1 MEDLVFFA
9 TCPRG
14 LESTLATEL
23 AQLRATSIEVVQGG
37 VIFQGG
43 WQTCYQ
49 ANLESRIASRILW
62 RIAQQDYRSEADI
75 YQIAFQLPWHT
86 WFSPKLTIRV
96 KVSAIK
102 CALRSLD
109 FVTLKIKDAVCDKF
123 RKAKNTRPDV
133 DTANPAIRIHGFLDR
148 QQFTLYLDTS
158 GETLFKRNLR
168 KSAGDAP
175 IRENLAAGIL
185 ALAGWKPNIPLFDP
199 MCGSGTFLMEAA
211 QISCRIAP
219 GINRHFAFEQ
229 FSLFDSPLWKQ
240 LREAALAQRLSSCT
254 SQLIFGSDLSGYAL
268 DDARENLISN
278 QLAEIVQLKQA
289 NILEV
294 NPPYQPGGI
303 IVMNPPYGVRM
314 SEQQL
319 LADFYPKL
327 GDRLKKKFSGW
338 CVYILTADSSLP
350 KLIRL
355 NPSRRIPLFNGALE
369 CRLLEYRMIEGSM
382 RKGDSRSSNSTP
394 AELTTVSPNR

>member
-1 MEDLVFFA
+1 MDDLIFFA
-9 TCPRG
+9 SCPRG
-14 LESTLATEL
+14 LESTLANEL
-23 AQLRATSIEVVQGG
+23 VQLNGTSIEVMQGG
-37 VIFQGG
+37 VLFKGN
-43 WQTCYQ
+43 WQTCYRM
-49 ANLESRIASRILW
+49 NLESRIASRILW

-75 YQIAFQLPWHT
+75 YRITYQLPWHT

-123 RKAKNTRPDV
+123 RKIKNTRPDV
-133 DTANPAIRIHGFLDR
+133 DTINPDIRIHGFLDQR
-148 QQFTLYLDTS
+148 QLTLYLDTS
-158 GETLFKRNLR
+158 GEALFKRNLR
-168 KSAGDAP
+168 KSSGSAP

-185 ALAGWKPNIPLFDP
+185 ALTGWKPGMALFDP

-211 QISCRIAP
+211 QISCCIAP
-219 GINRHFAFEQ
+219 GITRHFAFEQ
-229 FSLFDSPLWKQ
+229 LTLFDASLWKQ
-240 LREAALAQRLSSCT
+240 LKEAALNQQLPCT

-268 DDARENLISN
+268 ADARENLISN
-278 QLAEIVQLKQA
+278 HLAEIVLLKQA
-289 NILEV
+289 NVLEV
-294 NPPYQPGGI
+294 NPPYQAGGI
-303 IVMNPPYGVRM
+303 IVVNPPYGVRM

-338 CVYILTADSSLP
+338 CVYILTADPSLP

-369 CRLLEYRMIEGSM
+369 CRLLEYRMVEGSM
-382 RKGDSRSSNSTP
+382 RKGDSRSSGSVP
-394 AELTTVSPNR
+394 ADLVTISSNQ

>member
-1 MEDLVFFA
+1 MDDLIFFA

-14 LESTLATEL
+14 LESVLATEL
-23 AQLRATSIEVVQGG
+23 AQFSGKSIEIVQGG
-37 VIFQGG
+37 VVFRGD
-43 WQTCYQ
+43 WQTCYRV
-49 ANLESRIASRILW
+49 NLESRIASRILW
-62 RIAQQDYRSEADI
+62 RIAQQNYRSEADI
-75 YQIAFQLPWHT
+75 YHIAFQLPWHT

-123 RKAKNTRPDV
+123 RKIKNTRPDV
-133 DTANPAIRIHGFLDR
+133 DTANPAIRIHGFLD
-148 QQFTLYLDTS
+148 QQQLTLYLDTS
-158 GETLFKRNLR
+158 GEALFKRNLR
-168 KSAGDAP
+168 KSSGSAP

-185 ALAGWKPNIPLFDP
+185 ALTGWKPGVPLFDP

-211 QISCRIAP
+211 QISSRIAP

-229 FSLFDSPLWKQ
+229 FTLFDSSVWKQ
-240 LREAALAQRLSSCT
+240 LKEAVLNHQLPCT
-254 SQLIFGSDLSGYAL
+254 SPLIFGSDLSGYAIA
-268 DDARENLISN
+268 DARENLIAN
-278 QLAEIVQLKQA
+278 HLAEIVQLKQA
-289 NILEV
+289 NILEIS
-294 NPPYQPGGI
+294 PPYEPGGI

-327 GDRLKKKFSGW
+327 GDRLKKKFGGW
-338 CVYILTADSSLP
+338 CAYILTADPSLP

-355 NPSRRIPLFNGALE
+355 NPSRRTPLFNGALE
-369 CRLLEYRMIEGSM
+369 CRLLEYRMVEGSM
-382 RKGDSRSSNSTP
+382 RKGDPRASDSVAADLTVVSSDQ
-394 AELTTVSPNR
+394 

>member
-1 MEDLVFFA
+1 MGDLIFFA
-9 TCPRG
+9 SSPRG
-14 LESTLATEL
+14 LESALATEL
-23 AQLRATSIEVVQGG
+23 AQISATSIEVVQGG
-37 VIFQGG
+37 VVFKGD
-43 WQTCYQ
+43 WQTCYR

-75 YQIAFQLPWHT
+75 YRIAYQLPWHT

-102 CALRSLD
+102 CPLRSLD

-123 RKAKNTRPDV
+123 RKIKNTRPDV
-133 DTANPAIRIHGFLDR
+133 DTASPNIRIHGFLD
-148 QQFTLYLDTS
+148 QQQLTLYLDTS
-158 GETLFKRNLR
+158 GEALFKRNLR
-168 KSAGDAP
+168 KSSGDAP
-175 IRENLAAGIL
+175 IRENLAAGVL
-185 ALAGWKPNIPLFDP
+185 ALAGWRPGIPLFDP

-211 QISCRIAP
+211 QISYCIAP
-219 GINRHFAFEQ
+219 GIDRHFAFEQ
-229 FSLFDSPLWKQ
+229 FTLFDASLWKQ
-240 LREAALAQRLSSCT
+240 LKEAALNRQLPCA

-268 DDARENLISN
+268 TDARENLISN

-289 NILEV
+289 NVLEV
-294 NPPYQPGGI
+294 NPPHQTGGI

-338 CVYILTADSSLP
+338 CVYILTADPSLP

-355 NPSRRIPLFNGALE
+355 NPSRRTPLFNGALE
-369 CRLLEYRMIEGSM
+369 CRLLEYRMVAGSM
-382 RKGDSRSSNSTP
+382 RKGDSRSSDSVPVDLVTASSNQ
-394 AELTTVSPNR
+394 